1 MPSSPATGEL
11 TRSIGL
17 FGAVAL
23 ALGIVVGAGMLA
35 LPGLVYRET
44 GGLAVLAWLADAV
57 LVLPLLVIFAALGR
71 KFPSAGGVAGFVG
84 QAFPALKPGV
94 AFVLMGTF
102 SLGLSGIAVT
112 GASYIANGFGL
123 APEGARGPIAA
134 VACASLLL
142 VGGLAWAGARAAGAV
157 QNAVVT
163 VLVVFLALV
172 IAASVPAWQ
181 GIDFTAGDTGPAA
194 IWSGMALA
202 FFAYTGWELL
212 AFTAEEMK
220 NPKRDFPLA
229 VAISLVLVVALYA
242 GAALAVQA
250 LVPLDDPRLATAPF
264 LAVIKAIFGAG
275 LAVWVLA
282 LAVGGIILANLNAAI
297 WAASR
302 LVFDTVRAT
311 ASSARPGPCPG
322 TRRQVAAPRGAIAA
336 VALVLIAVSSRL
348 GTGLARPFSTTCWG
362 MRRPELLSAYVAK
375 RRRPTSIDREARVAT
390 PLFGAVAIAVCLV
403 FAGVWG
409 WIPDLIRRVLC
420 AIPVSVRGF
429 VMFWGCSRWPAGRR
443 RRASRPFR
451 EKTRNA
457 RERRAPLRA
466 MRAPS
471 PSDAQSG
478 VSPPPFWGAGFLAPP
493 SDRSIDTSISLV
505 IVRVGAAVEAQSPGT
520 SPAMHVFSR
529 GGWGAGTSP
538 VDRADAA
545 VAGVSRMAAHQ
556 EHSPGRVPFS
566 VAAPPWTPYSASRC
580 SGRWR
585 CALAVDR
592 RLPVRSG
599 RRSARPRPAPIL
611 PVVVDLRSDRAARR
625 VSQLAHRR
633 KKRRRMSSGEDR
645 AIHVLQA
652 GGSSAGRIGRSS
664 KLPAVRGS
672 SPAPSSCL
680 G

>member
-1 MPSSPATGEL
+1 MPSSPASGEL

-123 APEGARGPIAA
+123 APDGVRGPVAA

-220 NPKRDFPLA
+220 NPRRDFPLA
-229 VAISLVLVVALYA
+229 VGISLVLVVALYA

-264 LAVIKAIFGAG
+264 LAVIEAIFGAG

-302 LVFDTVRAT
+302 LVFDTARDGQLPRGLGLARVHGAT
-311 ASSARPGPCPG
+311 
-322 TRRQVAAPRGAIAA
+322 AAPRGAIAA
-336 VALVLIAVSSRL
+336 VALVLIAVSLAWGQGWLDLDDLL
-348 GTGLARPFSTTCWG
+348 GIAGQNFF
-362 MRRPELLSAYVAK
+362 LLYVASVIAYVKIEK
-375 RRRPTSIDREARVAT
+375 RASRR
-390 PLFGAVAIAVCLV
+390 LFGALAIAVCLV

-409 WIPDLIRRVLC
+409 WTLIYPAVLF
-420 AIPVSVRGF
+420 AIPYLFGALVR
-429 VMFWGCSRWPAGRR
+429 
-443 RRASRPFR
+443 
-451 EKTRNA
+451 
-457 RERRAPLRA
+457 
-466 MRAPS
+466 
-471 PSDAQSG
+471 
-478 VSPPPFWGAGFLAPP
+478 
-493 SDRSIDTSISLV
+493 
-505 IVRVGAAVEAQSPGT
+505 
-520 SPAMHVFSR
+520 
-529 GGWGAGTSP
+529 
-538 VDRADAA
+538 
-545 VAGVSRMAAHQ
+545 
-556 EHSPGRVPFS
+556 
-566 VAAPPWTPYSASRC
+566 
-580 SGRWR
+580 
-585 CALAVDR
+585 
-592 RLPVRSG
+592 
-599 RRSARPRPAPIL
+599 RPAP
-611 PVVVDLRSDRAARR
+611 A
-625 VSQLAHRR
+625 
-633 KKRRRMSSGEDR
+633 GE
-645 AIHVLQA
+645 
-652 GGSSAGRIGRSS
+652 
-664 KLPAVRGS
+664 
-672 SPAPSSCL
+672 
-680 G
+680 